1 LTLKNGEKT
10 QVRFGIFSI
19 FDYWP
24 RVKSV
29 PKYFA
34 DILELAQRA
43 EELGFDSFWISE
55 HHFTDYGGIL
65 PRPQILLAALAQ
77 RTHKIRLGTAVSLI
91 PFDNP
96 VRLAEDFGLVDVL
109 CGGRLEFG
117 VGRGLFGFEYD
128 GLGIDQDESRARLE
142 EGIDVIR
149 AAWQSERLTYRGRF
163 TKVEDLAIL
172 PRPLQKPHPPLY
184 VAAVSPESYEWAGRE
199 GHSILQVLYFA
210 PTERTAEQVVKYRA
224 RLEQY
229 HHDSG
234 KLLVAISP
242 THVAATNERAKQE
255 AAGPLMDYVGM
266 VGGLLPT
273 ETKSE
278 QYRAYS
284 NLRPAMKKLTYDVL
298 YSERPTVIGDPDQV
312 IRKIENLNRIVGID
326 EFVSFVNFG
335 GMDHELTL
343 KSMELFA
350 TQVMPHFRART
361 ESGKSDV
368 RIELNEA
375 KSRLSEGD

>member
-1 LTLKNGEKT
+1 
-10 QVRFGIFSI
+10 VRFGIFSI

-24 RVKSV
+24 QIKTVSQ
-29 PKYFA
+29 YFS
-34 DILELAQRA
+34 DILQLAERA

-77 RTHKIRLGTAVSLI
+77 RTRAIRLGTAVSLV

-109 CGGRLEFG
+109 SGGRLEFG

-128 GLGIDQDESRARLE
+128 GLGIQQDESRARLE
-142 EGIDVIR
+142 EGVEVIR
-149 AAWQSERLTYRGRF
+149 AAWQSERLTYAGRF
-163 TKVEDLAIL
+163 TSVDNLTIL

-184 VAAVSPESYEWAGRE
+184 VAAVSPESYDWAGRE

-210 PTERTAEQVVKYRA
+210 PVEGTAAQVERYRA
-224 RLEQY
+224 QLKQ
-229 HHDSG
+229 HGHDSAS
-234 KLLVAISP
+234 KVLIAISP
-242 THVAATNERAKQE
+242 THVATTNEDAKRE
-255 AAGPLMDYVGM
+255 AAEPLMNYLGM
-266 VGGLLPT
+266 VGALLPT

-278 QYRAYS
+278 QYRAYTK
-284 NLRPAMKKLTYDVL
+284 LRPAMKKLTYDVL
-298 YSERPTVIGDPDQV
+298 YSERPTVIGNPEQV
-312 IRKIENLNRIVGID
+312 IRRIENLNRIIRID

-335 GMDHELTL
+335 GMEHKQTL

-350 TQVMPHFRART
+350 EHVMPHFRDLKPST
-361 ESGKSDV
+361 SGNSESRS
-368 RIELNEA
+368 A
-375 KSRLSEGD
+375 

>member
-1 LTLKNGEKT
+1 
-10 QVRFGIFSI
+10 VRFGIFSI

-24 RVKSV
+24 RIKSV
-29 PKYFA
+29 PQYFA
-34 DILELAQRA
+34 DIIDLAEKA
-43 EELGFDSFWISE
+43 EEFGFDSFWISE

-77 RTHKIRLGTAVSLI
+77 RTHTIRLGTAVSLI

-96 VRLAEDFGLVDVL
+96 VRLAEDFGLIDVL

-128 GLGIDQDESRARLE
+128 GIGVEQDESRARLE
-142 EGIDVIR
+142 EGVDVIR
-149 AAWQSERLTYRGRF
+149 AAWQSEHLTYRGRF
-163 TKVEDLAIL
+163 TKVQKLAIL

-184 VAAVSPESYEWAGRE
+184 VAAITPESYEWAGRE

-210 PTERTAEQVVKYRA
+210 PLERTVEQVVNYRA

-229 HHDSG
+229 HHDASSRM
-234 KLLVAISP
+234 LVAISP
-242 THVAATNERAKQE
+242 THVATTNESAKRE
-255 AAGPLMDYVGM
+255 AAEPLMNYLGM

-278 QYRAYS
+278 QYRSYTK
-284 NLRPAMKKLTYDVL
+284 LRPAMKKLTYDVL
-298 YSERPTVIGDPDQV
+298 YGERPTVIGDPDQV
-312 IRKIENLNRIVGID
+312 IQRIENMNRALGIG

-335 GMDHELTL
+335 GIEHQLTL

-350 TQVMPHFRART
+350 KQVMPHFRSLDPSRNS
-361 ESGKSDV
+361 EI
-368 RIELNEA
+368 RITRNDL
-375 KSRLSEGD
+375 SR